1 MKGRYREREFLLAGR
16 AGGSGGRIKDADVR
30 VNRTG
35 IVQED
40 GCDQKANFE
49 CCCKVKLVRCDS

>member
-1 MKGRYREREFLLAGR
+1 MKGRYKEREFLLAGR
-16 AGGSGGRIKDADVR
+16 EGGSGGRVKDADVG

-40 GCDQKANFE
+40 GCDQKANSE
-49 CCCKVKLVRCDS
+49 CC